1 MTWKVVG
8 GVLLGLVLLGMCHN
22 SVKTNSADST
32 PAISSEV
39 STKITAPAA
48 SVTPERSVVA
58 TPTAALTDAQIRA
71 QNDVVLSHLKTATP
85 DKIATP
91 EKAVRLWK
99 NARLDVWEKYY
110 GKPETITSGK
120 EADGVNSLNDT
131 PASYRWNIERLEL
144 TVAFAYQEGHEIK
157 IDVEARDG
165 KDPLT
170 LAEAQTF
177 ASALGLPGPIHT
189 SRNPTAAAA
198 LEDKQT
204 TWGSGDFVAYFDDT
218 YPETTSFY
226 FENSP
231 R

>member
-1 MTWKVVG
+1 VF
-8 GVLLGLVLLGMCHN
+8 LGLLLLGMCHDT
-22 SVKTNSADST
+22 VKTNSPNPT
-32 PAISSEV
+32 TAITEV
-39 STKITAPAA
+39 ATTATAPAA
-48 SVTPERSVVA
+48 SATPERPVVA
-58 TPTAALTDAQIRA
+58 TPTAALTDAQIRS

-85 DKIATP
+85 G
-91 EKAVRLWK
+91 KAVRLWK

-120 EADGVNSLNDT
+120 DADGFNSLNDT

-144 TVAFAYQEGHEIK
+144 IVAFAYHDGHEIK

-170 LAEAQTF
+170 LPEAQTF
-177 ASALGLPGPIHT
+177 ASALGLPGPIQT
-189 SRNPTAAAA
+189 SRNPTATDA
-198 LEDKQT
+198 LEKHWQ

-218 YPETTSFY
+218 YPEATSFY

>member
-8 GVLLGLVLLGMCHN
+8 GVLLGLVLLGMCHD
-22 SVKTNSADST
+22 SVKTNSVDST

-39 STKITAPAA
+39 STKVTAPAA
-48 SVTPERSVVA
+48 GVTPERTFVA

-71 QNDVVLSHLKTATP
+71 QNDVVLSHLKT
-85 DKIATP
+85 ATP

-170 LAEAQTF
+170 LPEAQTF

-198 LEDKQT
+198 LGDKQT

>member
-8 GVLLGLVLLGMCHN
+8 GVLLGLVLLGVCHN

-32 PAISSEV
+32 PAIASEV
-39 STKITAPAA
+39 SNKVTAPAA
-48 SVTPERSVVA
+48 SATSERTVVA
-58 TPTAALTDAQIRA
+58 TPAAAITDAQIRA

-85 DKIATP
+85 R
-91 EKAVRLWK
+91 KAMRLWK
-99 NARLDVWEKYY
+99 NARLDVWEKCY

-120 EADGVNSLNDT
+120 EADGFNSLNDT
-131 PASYRWNIERLEL
+131 PACYRWNIDRLEL
-144 TVAFAYQEGHEIK
+144 TVKFAYDDGHETQL
-157 IDVEARDG
+157 DVEARDG

-170 LAEAQTF
+170 LPEAQTF

-189 SRNPTAAAA
+189 SRNPTAAGS
-198 LEDKQT
+198 LENNQT
-204 TWGSGDFVAYFDDT
+204 TWGSGDLVAYFDDT
-218 YPETTSFY
+218 YPEATSFY